1 MKTTKIGVI
10 GVGSWGVNHVEA
22 YSALPHAEV
31 IAVAD
36 SSPGRAEEVAR
47 TYNIPHWFNH
57 YEELCALTAVD
68 AVSIV
73 TPESEHVKPVEAAA
87 KAGKH
92 ILVEKPIARAVS
104 DIERMITAARRADV
118 ILMPGHLLRF
128 DTRYALIKE
137 KLENHELGNI
147 VTIQA
152 RRNRTKGNFQKY
164 SRANPIFAVA
174 VHDIDLLLWY
184 AGSRVKRVR
193 GYQRTIQQG
202 PTPDVV
208 WGVIEFASGALG
220 MIETTWLT
228 PDQAGIFSSDTL
240 HLITDKGIASL
251 DLVPGGL
258 SFWFETGFHVPDTFV
273 APRIRGR
280 VEGSLAA
287 ELSYFVS
294 CVAMN
299 EKPKIVTAEEAMV
312 GIQVACALLESADKQ
327 QDVVLE
333 SRLDNP

>member
-1 MKTTKIGVI
+1 MKRIKVGVI

-22 YSALPHAEV
+22 YLGLPHAEV
-31 IAVAD
+31 VAVAD
-36 SSPGRAEEVAR
+36 SSPERAEEVAR
-47 TYNIPHWFNH
+47 TYNIPHWSDN
-57 YEELCALTAVD
+57 YEELCALKEVE

-73 TPESEHVKPVEAAA
+73 TPELEHVKPVESAA

-92 ILVEKPIARAVS
+92 ILLEKPVARAVS

-128 DTRYALIKE
+128 DVRYALIKE
-137 KLENHELGNI
+137 KLTNRELGNV
-147 VTIQA
+147 VTIQT

-164 SRANPIFAVA
+164 SRVHPIFSAA

-184 AGSRVKRVR
+184 AGSKVKRVR

-202 PTPDVV
+202 STPDVV

-228 PDQAGIFSSDTL
+228 PDQVGIFSSDKL

-258 SFWFETGFHVPDTFV
+258 SFWFETGFHVPDAVV
-273 APRIRGR
+273 APRISGR
-280 VEGSLAA
+280 VQGSLAA

-299 EKPKIVTAEEAMV
+299 EKPKVVTAEEAME
-312 GIQVACALLESADKQ
+312 GIRIACALAESANKQ

-333 SRLDNP
+333 SRSATP

>member
-1 MKTTKIGVI
+1 MRNIKVGVI

-22 YSALPHAEV
+22 YRTLPNAEIV
-31 IAVAD
+31 AVAD
-36 SSPGRAEEVAR
+36 SSPGRAREIAN
-47 TYNIPHWFNH
+47 TYDIPHWFDS
-57 YEELCALTAVD
+57 YEELCALRELD

-73 TPESEHVKPVEAAA
+73 TPESEHVEPVESAA

-92 ILVEKPIARAVS
+92 ILIEKPVARAVP

-128 DTRYALIKE
+128 DTRYALIKN
-137 KLENHELGNI
+137 KLENRELGKV
-147 VTIQA
+147 VTIQTS
-152 RRNRTKGNFQKY
+152 RNRTKGNFRKY
-164 SRANPIFAVA
+164 SRTHPIFSVA

-184 AGSRVKRVR
+184 TGSKVTRVR

-202 PTPDVV
+202 STPDVV

-220 MIETTWLT
+220 MLETTWLT
-228 PDQAGIFSSDTL
+228 PDQVGIFSSDNL

-273 APRIRGR
+273 APRIDGR
-280 VEGSLAA
+280 VQGCLAA

-294 CVAMN
+294 CVARN
-299 EKPKIVTAEEAMV
+299 EKPKVVTAEEAME
-312 GIQVACALLESADKQ
+312 GIRVACALVESANKQ
-327 QDVVLE
+327 EDLVLE
-333 SRLDNP
+333 PGSPAP